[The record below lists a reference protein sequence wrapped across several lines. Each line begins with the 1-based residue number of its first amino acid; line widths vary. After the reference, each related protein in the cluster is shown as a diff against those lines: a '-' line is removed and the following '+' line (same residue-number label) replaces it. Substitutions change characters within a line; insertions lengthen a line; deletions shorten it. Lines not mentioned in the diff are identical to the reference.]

1 MELHKKLKCKDRYGN
16 IHRAMLEKETVFV
29 YGKGRKYYGWRITRD
44 MFEKNYTIIEKTEE
58 QLEKSRQRKLDMI
71 ISKLEKSGLWQHLLV
86 KFKNMKLYTLTEKE
100 KIYKLYFEDYNK
112 CLEYVKEHYLFMINK
127 KENGNEYLDTDYI
140 WGLSELK
147 TKSMYFGWNNTNYKN
162 QIKESL
168 DKKQSISLYQRVK
181 YDVSFEYN
189 SEKGLAW
196 YSEEYRNCGNG
207 HYYLALDE
215 NTALFYEDD

>member
-1 MELHKKLKCKDRYGN
+1 
-16 IHRAMLEKETVFV
+16 
-29 YGKGRKYYGWRITRD
+29 
-44 MFEKNYTIIEKTEE
+44 
-58 QLEKSRQRKLDMI
+58 
-71 ISKLEKSGLWQHLLV
+71 
-86 KFKNMKLYTLTEKE
+86 
-100 KIYKLYFEDYNK
+100 
-112 CLEYVKEHYLFMINK
+112 
-127 KENGNEYLDTDYI
+127 
-140 WGLSELK
+140 
-147 TKSMYFGWNNTNYKN
+147 MYFGWNNTNYKN

-196 YSEEYRNCGNG
+196 YSEEYKNCGNG